1 MPGATPYLD
10 RQLPMP
16 RSVSFHGNVF
26 VIVIAFGVTLATAWH
41 FFPILID
48 NVVPATPL
56 MLIPV
61 GIAVI
66 AIHELGHLLAGL
78 ASGFRFQELR
88 ISGIV
93 IHRTKGVSFQ
103 RGPLLTFIT
112 GHAKL
117 YPPPIDK
124 SRFAYAAMTAAGP
137 FANLSSAAIAAMFP
151 PTPASVLFIV
161 VSLAIALGD
170 LLPFET
176 IQVSDGGR
184 LGMLLFNRPRRERW
198 LAIIRLNA
206 ESSDCTEPQKLS
218 PELLATAIAI
228 RDKSMDT
235 VTAHAIAYSAAL
247 CRREFAHA
255 GEVLDVCMQYA
266 AHARPRVREAL
277 ISDAAVYQAAVR
289 HSPALAAA
297 WLNDLPPK
305 AKPSLRTRAEAA
317 ILASGAEPV

>member
-16 RSVSFHGNVF
+16 RSSSFHGNAF
-26 VIVIAFGVTLATAWH
+26 VVVIAFGVTLAAAWH
-41 FFPILID
+41 FSPVLID
-48 NVVPATPL
+48 NIVPATPL

-66 AIHELGHLLAGL
+66 TFHELGHLLGGL
-78 ASGFRFQELR
+78 VSGFRHKELR
-88 ISGIV
+88 ISGLV

-103 RGPLLTFIT
+103 RGPLVTFIT
-112 GHAKL
+112 GHTKL

-124 SRFAYAAMTAAGP
+124 SRFAYVVMTAAGP
-137 FANLSSAAIAAMFP
+137 FANLASAAIVAMFP
-151 PTPASVLFIV
+151 ATPASVLFIV
-161 VSLAIALGD
+161 VSTAIAFGD

-184 LGMLLFNRPRRERW
+184 LGMLLFDRPRRERW
-198 LAIIRLNA
+198 LAISRLNA
-206 ESSDCTEPQKLS
+206 ESSDCTEPQKMS
-218 PELLATAIAI
+218 PELLAIAIAI
-228 RDKSMDT
+228 RDESIDT

-255 GEVLDVCMQYA
+255 GEVLDVCLQYA
-266 AHARPRVREAL
+266 AHARPNVRDAL

-289 HSPALAAA
+289 HAPALAAA
-297 WLNDLPPK
+297 WLNDLPAK

-317 ILASGAEPV
+317 ILAATQS